1 MTRNSRP
8 RPDLGVEAKVS
19 VAFLSAAQARAAV
32 KALIPDNV
40 NMPEG
45 LTIRIFSKG
54 RAVVVK
60 LSARSVP
67 AGTIASTMDEVL
79 EHLSVARKVMGRG
92 G

>member
-1 MTRNSRP
+1 MTKSSQ
-8 RPDLGVEAKVS
+8 RPDYGVDVTAS
-19 VAFLSAAQARAAV
+19 VAFPTRSQARAAV